1 MIASK
6 EKIEDKKDGDK
17 EEKKV
22 NADSGKIVNLMA
34 STSEDELDRVLADN
48 R

>member
-1 MIASK
+1 VIASK

-34 STSEDELDRVLADN
+34 SGSEAFFDRDFS
-48 R
+48 

>member
-1 MIASK
+1 VIASK

-34 STSEDELDRVLADN
+34 SKSEDVFGMSADN